1 MVFHYFPPYLD
12 SLTDK
17 TTMVANETKSH
28 AQNVSGLKDGEGNCS
43 KGGFL
48 LVSRIW
54 NSIQYSGW
62 NFSYQAPKAGSTRP
76 ALIISGPIEA
86 VQWRKHRGSTLEING
101 SFNWGETLKKE
112 GNTPSI
118 QRKEARDSSMVQTSP
133 AQQWSPRPLNVL
145 QYMNITKRTVYS

>member
-1 MVFHYFPPYLD
+1 MVFHFFSPYPD

-17 TTMVANETKSH
+17 STMVANETKSH
-28 AQNVSGLKDGEGNCS
+28 AQNVSGLKDGEGNCL

-62 NFSYQAPKAGSTRP
+62 NFSYQAPKAA
-76 ALIISGPIEA
+76 ALIISGYIVA
-86 VQWRKHRGSTLEING
+86 VQWRKHRRSTLEISG
-101 SFNWGETLKKE
+101 SFNWGETVKKE

-118 QRKEARDSSMVQTSP
+118 QRKEARDSSMAQTSP

-145 QYMNITKRTVYS
+145 QYMNITMRTVYS